1 MAAVL
6 GTEVL
11 HSARPRDVIVVRR
24 EKLELSSF
32 EKIFFQIVSRELVK
46 SWWETAG
53 GILFSERDL
62 KIPVEWCIR
71 QPLQILTE

>member
-11 HSARPRDVIVVRR
+11 HSAPPDVIVVRR

-53 GILFSERDL
+53 GILF
-62 KIPVEWCIR
+62 
-71 QPLQILTE
+71 